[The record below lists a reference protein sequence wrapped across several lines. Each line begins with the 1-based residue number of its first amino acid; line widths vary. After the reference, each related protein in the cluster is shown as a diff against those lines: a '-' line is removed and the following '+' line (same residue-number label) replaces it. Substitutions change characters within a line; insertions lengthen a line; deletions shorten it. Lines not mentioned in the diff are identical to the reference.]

1 MDPST
6 YRATGS
12 LREGTP
18 LAIRAISPDDKAE
31 LREGFRQ
38 LSADSIY
45 HRFFLA
51 KTGLTDDDLR
61 YLTELD
67 FRRHV
72 ALVATLPVDGVE
84 RIIGVGRFIAV
95 GPETELRRAEVAFTV
110 GDQFQGHGVGS
121 LLLEHLA
128 GIARD
133 LGLQQ
138 FEADV
143 QADNTQ
149 MLEVFEHSG
158 LPMTSDTRDRVCHV
172 VLSLDAAAPREDG

>member
-1 MDPST
+1 MDPSA
-6 YRATGS
+6 YRATGA

-18 LAIRAISPDDKAE
+18 LTIRAIAPDDKEE
-31 LREGFRQ
+31 LREGFGQ

-51 KTGLTDDDLR
+51 KTGLTEAELR

-95 GPETELRRAEVAFTV
+95 GPETEFRRAEVAFTV

-128 GIARD
+128 RIGRD

-158 LPMTSDTRDRVCHV
+158 LPMTSHTRDRVCRV
-172 VLSLDAAAPREDG
+172 VLSLRATDPKERG